1 MIKVSVLY
9 PYTEGARFDTD
20 YYVNQHLAMIKNLV
34 GTALQKMELEE
45 GVSGGMPGS
54 KPVYQA
60 AVHMYFETTDAFFQ
74 SFGPHASKIVK
85 DVANYTDIRPLTQIG
100 SVRSL

>member
-20 YYVNQHLAMIKNLV
+20 YYVNQHLAMIKTLV

-54 KPVYQA
+54 KPVYHA

-74 SFGPHASKIVK
+74 SFGTHASKIVK
-85 DVANYTDIRPLTQIG
+85 YVANYTNIHPLTQIG
-100 SVRSL
+100 NVRSL